1 MTRGLAARQRENGL
15 GSIVDVVQRREPA
28 SGRRL
33 ALVDTLP
40 LAALSLCAAAIHFAL
55 VPAHADEWLGLAV
68 AFAVTGWAQAGLA
81 CALLIR
87 PSRALVLAG
96 VGLQV
101 AVLGAWAVS
110 RTVGLPFGP
119 DAGVTEAVDLVDL
132 WAAALEAA
140 FVFVAAMTLGAPAR
154 PRAAWTPL
162 GIGTTTGALLLAGGL
177 TTAAIASPSAVDHHG
192 GDDAAHAHDGDAS
205 AQPPTREQLARAA
218 DLLVRTTAAIHP
230 RYDDTEAA
238 RAAGFIPIQGEE
250 ADFVH
255 WVNLAWMRNPTI
267 LDPDEPE
274 SLVYRST
281 PQGQVLEAAMYILPE
296 VGMPDPDV
304 GGSLTVWH
312 NHGDLCFRAGDA
324 QIVGTT
330 ERGPCPA
337 GSLNVPTADML
348 HVWTVDRPGGPFEGI
363 EMVGR

>member
-1 MTRGLAARQRENGL
+1 MGG
-15 GSIVDVVQRREPA
+15 VQPREPG

-81 CALLIR
+81 CALLVR
-87 PSRALVLAG
+87 PGRKLVMAG
-96 VGLQV
+96 IGLQS

-110 RTVGLPFGP
+110 RTVGLPVGP
-119 DAGVTEAVDLVDL
+119 DAGVAEAVDLVDL
-132 WAAALEAA
+132 WAAALEAV
-140 FVFVAAMTLGAPAR
+140 FVFVAALALSAPAR
-154 PRAAWTPL
+154 ARAPWTPL
-162 GIGTTTGALLLAGGL
+162 ALGATTGALLLTGGL
-177 TTAAIASPSAVDHHG
+177 TTAVIASPSAVDHHAGAEGAGAG
-192 GDDAAHAHDGDAS
+192 GHDVAGS
-205 AQPPTREQLARAA
+205 GQPPTSEQLLRAA
-218 DLLVRTTAAIHP
+218 DLLARTTAAIHP
-230 RYDDTEAA
+230 RYDDTDAA
-238 RAAGFIPIQGEE
+238 RAAGFVPIQGPESE
-250 ADFVH
+250 FVH
-255 WVNLAWMRNPTI
+255 WVNMDWMRNPTI

-274 SLVYRST
+274 SLVYRNT
-281 PQGQVLEAAMYILPE
+281 PQGQALEAAMYILPE
-296 VGMPDPDV
+296 IGMPDPDV

-312 NHGDLCFRAGDA
+312 NHGDLCFRASDA

-363 EMVGR
+363 EMVGE